1 MMSGSGALISVASL
15 EADAG
20 VWHQRLRHMSEKGL
34 KAMLSKDKLLVL
46 KSVEL
51 HLCEDRVNEKQKRVS
66 FSTMRKTSKAK
77 KLELVHTDV

>member
-34 KAMLSKDKLLVL
+34 KAMLSKDKLPVL
-46 KSVEL
+46 KSVEIN
-51 HLCEDRVNEKQKRVS
+51 LCEDYVNEKQKRVS
-66 FSTMRKTSKAK
+66 FSMMRKTSKAK